1 MRLLLTSH
9 RFWPHV
15 GGTETAVEQLATQ
28 FAKRGHDVTV
38 ATSEEPGAP
47 MRETKNGFAVRR
59 FALQKRAG
67 FRVPPAEYRRMV
79 LEETWDVVH
88 LHGQRIWSTD
98 FLYPYLRQRRSPL
111 VFTAYG
117 FAQWHRLDR
126 KPVID
131 HAYYHVVLPR
141 ALKHVARVTA
151 STRAERDDL
160 IGFGVPAEKIALA
173 SVGYDPVDFTA
184 LPTGFRA
191 RHGLAPDERVLL
203 YAGGFYANKR
213 VDRLVEAAAGLD
225 ATLVVLGTDADG
237 SQAAVEAQAKERGT
251 RLRALGRVPREDL
264 LSAYR
269 ESDLFVMASDFE
281 GFGIVLLEALAA
293 GLPFVSTPAG
303 AAPDLAATGGGTLV
317 ADANEMRATIGA
329 LLADDTKRREMGR
342 KGAEGAKAWTW
353 ERVANDYLRI
363 FEEVARK

>member
-47 MRETKNGFAVRR
+47 MRETRNGFAVRR
-59 FALQKRAG
+59 FPLQKRAG
-67 FRVPPAEYRRMV
+67 FRVPPAEYRRFV
-79 LEETWDVVH
+79 LYDAWDVVQ

-98 FLYPYLRQRRSPL
+98 FLYPYLRRRRSPL

-117 FAQWHRLDR
+117 FAQWHRPDR

-141 ALKHVARVTA
+141 ALKHVARITA
-151 STRAERDDL
+151 STRAEREDL

-173 SVGYDPVDFTA
+173 SVGYDPADFTA
-184 LPTGFRA
+184 LPEGFRA
-191 RHGLAPDERVLL
+191 RHGIARGERMLL

-225 ATLVVLGTDADG
+225 ATLIVLGADADG
-237 SQAAVEAQAKERGT
+237 SQADIEALAKQRGT

-269 ESDLFVMASDFE
+269 EADLFVMASDFE

-303 AAPDLAATGGGTLV
+303 AAPDLAATGGGALV
-317 ADANEMRATIGA
+317 TDADAMREAIRS
-329 LLADDTKRREMGR
+329 LLADDGRRRQMSAAGLA
-342 KGAEGAKAWTW
+342 GAPRWTW
-353 ERVANDYLRI
+353 ESVAKDYLAI